1 MANEG
6 FLYFRGRA
14 PKRRIAKTS
23 RDLLREA
30 KDADPKQQALA
41 AAKWLPRDEK
51 ARRGID
57 GLTRDLIQDDL
68 RAGLA
73 TTETK
78 CRKEAQVVAE
88 RAERKVDG

>member
-1 MANEG
+1 MANEVYI
-6 FLYFRGRA
+6 YFRGKA

-30 KDADPKQQALA
+30 RDADPRHQAID
-41 AAKWLPRDEK
+41 AAKYLARDEK

-57 GLTRDLIQDDL
+57 GLTRDLVQDDIK
-68 RAGLA
+68 AGKFPC
-73 TTETK
+73 ESD
-78 CRKEAQVVAE
+78 CRQTAQAVAE